1 MVAVVAAAAAVAAVV
16 AAAVAAAEAVVVAV
30 ASFETKLG
38 LGYRSE
44 LALFVERRQD
54 LGFVEILAEDFPQ
67 PSHIPAALKRLCRQG
82 LMVIPHSTTLSLGS
96 VQPPTA
102 AQLKHL
108 DALARYFDAPF
119 VSDHIAFVR
128 GGGLETGHLLPVQ
141 RNHKML
147 ALLKRNIEHARNGLS
162 VPLVLENIATTFDW
176 SERQNTMTEP
186 EFLRQVLES
195 TDSGLLLDVS
205 NLFANSF
212 NHHFSEDDYLRALPL
227 DRLRYVHV
235 AGGTFKQGLYHD
247 THCHPLK
254 EESLRVLKKLAAL
267 VPIPMVMLERDDNFA
282 SDIELSLELDQLR
295 QSCRVPASFA
305 AADARQIE
313 IGLEPIAIAKPDL
326 SALAQEQDALVR
338 ALLADCSHLPS
349 SLGLDQERVGQAF
362 KALRRKR
369 IRTIKRAYPDILTI
383 FPEEEKL
390 NQLLERYFDNCPSV
404 SELGPYDDA
413 MKFMK
418 YLKKSG
424 ELPAPKLAGAL
435 SQALKSFLA
444 K

>member
-1 MVAVVAAAAAVAAVV
+1 
-16 AAAVAAAEAVVVAV
+16 
-30 ASFETKLG
+30 
-38 LGYRSE
+38 
-44 LALFVERRQD
+44 
-54 LGFVEILAEDFPQ
+54 
-67 PSHIPAALKRLCRQG
+67 
-82 LMVIPHSTTLSLGS
+82 
-96 VQPPTA
+96 
-102 AQLKHL
+102 
-108 DALARYFDAPF
+108 
-119 VSDHIAFVR
+119 
-128 GGGLETGHLLPVQ
+128 
-141 RNHKML
+141 
-147 ALLKRNIEHARNGLS
+147 
-162 VPLVLENIATTFDW
+162 
-176 SERQNTMTEP
+176 
-186 EFLRQVLES
+186 
-195 TDSGLLLDVS
+195 
-205 NLFANSF
+205 
-212 NHHFSEDDYLRALPL
+212 
-227 DRLRYVHV
+227 
-235 AGGTFKQGLYHD
+235 
-247 THCHPLK
+247 
-254 EESLRVLKKLAAL
+254 
-267 VPIPMVMLERDDNFA
+267 MLERDDNFA